1 MGKKKSR
8 KKAVQGSQAQSQ
20 QESKSKWS
28 GMLPVYV
35 IGGVILAGVLASG
48 MISKF
53 KRGDKRWGEP
63 CSKTSECAEGICF
76 PDDRGTSRC
85 SPLCGSEK
93 KCPIGY
99 RCVSKVNPKRKSIG
113 MVSVC
118 IEKL

>member
-8 KKAVQGSQAQSQ
+8 KKAVQAPRTQSQ
-20 QESKSKWS
+20 ETKSKRS
-28 GMLPVYV
+28 QMLPVYI

-63 CSKTSECAEGICF
+63 CSKTSECEEGICF
-76 PDDRGTSRC
+76 PDNRGTSRC
-85 SPLCGSEK
+85 SPLCSSDK

-99 RCVSKVNPKRKSIG
+99 RCITKVNPKRKSIG

-118 IEKL
+118 IEKP